1 MALGDGRSLMV
12 ATDSS
17 ASPSL
22 LGGLGVYLHLT
33 NDWLASEY
41 QRAAGRIDDTA
52 VAELLG
58 AQEPSR

>member
-33 NDWLASEY
+33 NDWLANEY
-41 QRAAGRIDDTA
+41 QLAAQRIDADTA
-52 VAELLG
+52 AELL
-58 AQEPSR
+58 AMQDIVR